1 MRGNLC
7 LLWIFIW
14 EDLVARPVPRIS
26 PSKVMQTA
34 IYLIRGSDF
43 VIPTQACYGFLCFSI
58 NPDSID
64 FSAKSHHSTTVYF
77 PSLLSPY
84 YNRVSPNFHIKFFFP
99 MFGMVRTQADPSLG
113 PLRSRH
119 DLDNS
124 RKSNHF

>member
-1 MRGNLC
+1 MSSL
-7 LLWIFIW
+7 
-14 EDLVARPVPRIS
+14 D
-26 PSKVMQTA
+26 
-34 IYLIRGSDF
+34 IYLGRPGSQTSSKNLPFEGNANSYIFD
-43 VIPTQACYGFLCFSI
+43 QGFRLCDSNSGMLWFLVFFHKPSY
-58 NPDSID
+58 SID